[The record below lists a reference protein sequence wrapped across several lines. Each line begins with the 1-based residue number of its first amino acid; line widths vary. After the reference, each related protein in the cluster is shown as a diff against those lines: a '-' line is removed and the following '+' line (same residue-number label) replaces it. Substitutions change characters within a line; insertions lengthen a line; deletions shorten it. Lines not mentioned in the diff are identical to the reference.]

1 MGNDSSSSISEGSGF
16 IGKLNKS
23 YDFMTEVSDPR
34 FGDIYVYKHRTEK
47 KYIAKRGK
55 LSINEQNSFSIDKKQ
70 KKPFLFYSPSFLMSF
85 CRLDVQF

>member
-34 FGDIYVYKHRTEK
+34 FGDIYVYKHMTEK

-55 LSINEQNSFSIDKKQ
+55 
-70 KKPFLFYSPSFLMSF
+70 
-85 CRLDVQF
+85 